1 MKTRELLNLHNS
13 GHQGINALFAKAHS
27 ADWDIERDVDWRT
40 PVAPDD
46 PLVDHAWGAFSQT
59 PTFQAL
65 PEAVKTQV
73 TRRGLGRILNILQ
86 VGESVAQDVCAK
98 IALLVREEDYR
109 NHAVAQAM
117 DEARHHLAY
126 RRFLEK
132 MNEELEDID
141 VGTEMMFDSL
151 LASDDP
157 LTLIATE
164 QFFLESLA
172 MGIFEGIQRHARHP
186 LLRDIITL
194 ITRDESRHMGF
205 GVLYV
210 AEWMRQH
217 GLDAQISFA
226 RRWLGQ
232 ILAVV
237 MDQPGPLMLSR
248 VVQRMR
254 DAGVDGAAQLGAQ
267 MLREQRH
274 INAAEAADAVAGRR
288 VPHLLKSARRSGLL
302 KPEILEALGLSTHP
316 FIVGALRQSGDA
328 EAASATIPS

>member
-1 MKTRELLNLHNS
+1 MKTRELLHLRNT
-13 GHQGINALFAKAHS
+13 GHHGINALFAKAHS
-27 ADWDIERDVDWRT
+27 ANWDFERDVDWT
-40 PVAPDD
+40 MPVASDD
-46 PLVDHAWGAFSQT
+46 PLVDHAWGAFAQT
-59 PTFQAL
+59 ATFQGL
-65 PEAVKTQV
+65 PEAVKTHA
-73 TRRGLGRILNILQ
+73 TRRALGRILNILQ

-98 IALLVREEDYR
+98 IALRVREEDYR

-126 RRFLEK
+126 RRFIEK
-132 MNEELEDID
+132 MNEETEDID
-141 VGTEMMFDSL
+141 LGTEMMFDAL
-151 LASDDP
+151 LTSDDP
-157 LTLIATE
+157 LVLIATE

-194 ITRDESRHMGF
+194 VTRDESRHMGF

-210 AEWMRQH
+210 AEWMRRH
-217 GLDAQISFA
+217 TLDEQIAFA

-254 DAGVDGAAQLGAQ
+254 DAGVDNADHLGAQ
-267 MLREQRH
+267 MLREQQP
-274 INAAEAADAVAGRR
+274 INAAEAAEAVAGRR
-288 VPHLLKSARRSGLL
+288 VPHLLKSARRAGLL
-302 KPEILEALGLSTHP
+302 ELEIVEALGVASHP
-316 FIVGALRQSGDA
+316 LIIGALRTSGDA
-328 EAASATIPS
+328 DAAA

>member
-1 MKTRELLNLHNS
+1 MKTRELLNLHNT

-27 ADWDIERDVDWRT
+27 ADWDIERDVDWRA
-40 PVAPDD
+40 PVAPDA
-46 PLVDHAWGAFSQT
+46 PLVDHAWGAFAQT

-132 MNEELEDID
+132 MNDDLEDID

-186 LLRDIITL
+186 LLREIITL

-217 GLDAQISFA
+217 SLDRQIGFA

-254 DAGVDGAAQLGAQ
+254 DAGVDNADQLGAQ
-267 MLREQRH
+267 MLREQRG

-288 VPHLLKSARRSGLL
+288 VPHLLKSARRAGLL
-302 KPEILEALGLSTHP
+302 KPEILEALGIQTHP
-316 FIVGALRQSGDA
+316 LILGALRPAGDA
-328 EAASATIPS
+328 DTAV

>member
-1 MKTRELLNLHNS
+1 MRTRDLLHLRNT

-27 ADWDIERDVDWRT
+27 ADWDIERDVDWT
-40 PVAPDD
+40 LSIEPDD
-46 PLVDHAWGAFSQT
+46 PLVAHQWGAFGRT
-59 PTFQAL
+59 PTFAAL
-65 PEAVKTQV
+65 PDAIKNRV
-73 TRRGLGRILNILQ
+73 TRSGLGRILNILQ

-98 IALLVREEDYR
+98 IALRVREEDYR

-132 MNEELEDID
+132 MNEEIEDID
-141 VGTEMMFDSL
+141 VGTEMMFDAL
-151 LASDDP
+151 LASEDP
-157 LTLIATE
+157 LALITTE

-172 MGIFEGIQRHARHP
+172 MNIFEGLQRHARHP

-217 GLDAQISFA
+217 SVDEQIRFA

-232 ILAVV
+232 ILSVV
-237 MDQPGPLMLSR
+237 TDQPGPIMLAR
-248 VVQRMR
+248 VLHRMQA
-254 DAGVDGAAQLGAQ
+254 AGVDDADRLGRQ
-267 MLREQRH
+267 MLREQQA
-274 INAAEAADAVAGRR
+274 INAAEIDDTAAGRR
-288 VPHLLKSARRSGLL
+288 VPHLLKSARRAGLL
-302 KPEILEALGLSTHP
+302 KPEILEALGLADHP
-316 FIVGALRQSGDA
+316 LIRGALRPTADA
-328 EAASATIPS
+328 DPNG